1 MTNAGHYNKISS
13 KVEIAVDQ
21 IRNRLRY
28 VYENYEMLRGKVHEV
43 REMVESGLLLYN
55 SFQGPSKFLNVDPK
69 KGIEVQSII
78 IAGRTR
84 DDYEESKKRHD
95 YEFNSRGVLKQK
107 AHRSALFVIPLG
119 LEPRTHTL
127 KVYCSTN

>member
-95 YEFNSRGVLKQK
+95 YEFNSIKIMIESWDSWLRKL
-107 AHRSALFVIPLG
+107 RR
-119 LEPRTHTL
+119 E
-127 KVYCSTN
+127 